1 MIQGHYRAARV
12 AGEDEVA
19 QKRSQADT
27 TKAEAG
33 LATLRC
39 VGLGQGSTQSL
50 EI

>member
-1 MIQGHYRAARV
+1 MIQEHYRAARV

-27 TKAEAG
+27 TKAG

-39 VGLGQGSTQSL
+39 VGLGQRSKQAL